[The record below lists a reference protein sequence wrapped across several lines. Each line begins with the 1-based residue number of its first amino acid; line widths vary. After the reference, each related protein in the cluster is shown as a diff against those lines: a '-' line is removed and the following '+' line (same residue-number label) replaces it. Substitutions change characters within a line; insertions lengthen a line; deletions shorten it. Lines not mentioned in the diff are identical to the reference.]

1 PGGDPVARGDAAGAA
16 AVGDGEG
23 RLPAG
28 RRLPR
33 AGAAG
38 CVGRDARRR
47 HPVGRR
53 RGQPPPRPL
62 PRAGP
67 RDRRGDGAAPD
78 RGDREPRPAGPGRGG
93 AAAARAFA
101 AGPPHRAVPH
111 PGVLGSQAASAAHR
125 PLRRRTPPG
134 DHGPPRPGAGP
145 AQSAARDGGVTD
157 ELRACEWEE
166 GGRSGAGVTDELRAC
181 EWEEVGRSG
190 AGVTDEL
197 RARVRYRRRERTS
210 SIAPPS
216 RSAAPMPIATPSSG
230 WSWNIIPPNAPMPM
244 WYTAQSSPAS
254 AANPRN
260 RGRG

>member
-1 PGGDPVARGDAAGAA
+1 
-16 AVGDGEG
+16 
-23 RLPAG
+23 
-28 RRLPR
+28 
-33 AGAAG
+33 
-38 CVGRDARRR
+38 
-47 HPVGRR
+47 
-53 RGQPPPRPL
+53 
-62 PRAGP
+62 
-67 RDRRGDGAAPD
+67 PD

-166 GGRSGAGVTDELRAC
+166 VGRSGAGVTDELRAC

-190 AGVTDEL
+190 AGVTDELRACEWEEAGRSGAGLTDEL

-230 WSWNIIPPNAPMPM
+230 WSWNIIPPSAPMPM
-244 WYTAQSSPAS
+244 
-254 AANPRN
+254 
-260 RGRG
+260 

>member
-1 PGGDPVARGDAAGAA
+1 
-16 AVGDGEG
+16 
-23 RLPAG
+23 
-28 RRLPR
+28 
-33 AGAAG
+33 G

-181 EWEEVGRSG
+181 EWEAVGRSGAGVTDELRACEWEEVGRSG
-190 AGVTDEL
+190 AGVTDELRAREWEEAGRSGAGLTDEL

-230 WSWNIIPPNAPMPM
+230 
-244 WYTAQSSPAS
+244 
-254 AANPRN
+254 
-260 RGRG
+260 